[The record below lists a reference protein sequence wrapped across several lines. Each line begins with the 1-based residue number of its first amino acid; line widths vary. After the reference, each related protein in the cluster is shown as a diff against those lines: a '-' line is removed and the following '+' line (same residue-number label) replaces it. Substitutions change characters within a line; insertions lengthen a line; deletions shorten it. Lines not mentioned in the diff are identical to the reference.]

1 LLQNYSLHLYP
12 MTQFTEQEALDIIF
26 NKKDLTAKDRVNKS
40 RWLKGKLSQKVIE
53 QILVRDGF
61 NCIQEKL
68 YVKQ

>member
-1 LLQNYSLHLYP
+1 MKN
-12 MTQFTEQEALDIIF
+12 FTEQEALDELF
-26 NKKDLTAKDRVNKS
+26 NSRKLTAIERTNKS

-53 QILVRDGF
+53 QILTANGF